1 MLVLFAQGQE
11 NIRMKSFLFKAILCE
26 INGIQIGFV
35 QYSQLIYTE
44 YAEFIYHSDKLYG
57 RFEGDLLFLFAIQY
71 LKSSVDVF
79 ESFDHGWTC
88 KG

>member
-44 YAEFIYHSDKLYG
+44 YVDFIYHSDILYG
-57 RFEGDLLFLFAIQY
+57 RFEGDLLFSICD
-71 LKSSVDVF
+71 SVFKKFSWCIWIIWSWMDM
-79 ESFDHGWTC
+79 
-88 KG
+88 